1 MDNLPKGFKD
11 FSESKREAFMG
22 IKDLKD
28 KGENVVG
35 VFCTYTPTELIY
47 ASGAIPVGLCGVDE
61 ESIPEAEKHLPRN
74 LCPLIKSSYGHAIS
88 DSCPFFYFSDLVVG
102 ETTCDGKKKMYE
114 LLNDIKQT
122 HVMHLP
128 QGQNKDH
135 AFTYWKE
142 EMLELKE
149 VLEKKFDV
157 EITDKDLRQ
166 AISERN
172 KERKVILDFFELG
185 KLNPPPITGYGIS
198 TLIETLG
205 FTFDRKTHYREIE
218 EQTQILKDKYE
229 KELKGTKTNR
239 PRILITGCPVGGVRE
254 KVIKRIEDLGA
265 DVVAFEN
272 CGGPKEKRDLV
283 DETLDPIDALT
294 RKYMDIGCSVMT
306 PNPSRFEALD
316 EMVDDYE
323 VDGVIE
329 VILQACHTFNVESF
343 NVKNF
348 VKDKK
353 DKPYICIETDYS
365 KSDEGQL
372 STRLSAFIEM
382 L

>member
-1 MDNLPKGFKD
+1 MKSLPKGFKD
-11 FSESKREAFMG
+11 FPEARREAFMG

-114 LLNDIKQT
+114 LLNDIKPT

-135 AFTYWKE
+135 AFTYWKA
-142 EMLELKE
+142 EMLELKK
-149 VLEKKFDV
+149 VLEEKFNI
-157 EITDKDLRQ
+157 EITENDLKQ

-198 TLIETLG
+198 TLVETLG
-205 FTFDRKTHYREIE
+205 FTFNRKAHYKELE
-218 EQTQILKDKYE
+218 EQTQALKELYE
-229 KELKGTKTNR
+229 KELKGTKTDR
-239 PRILITGCPVGGVRE
+239 PRVLLTGCPVGGVRE

-283 DETLDPIDALT
+283 DETIDPIDALT